1 MITEI
6 LIVVILFALL
16 VKASIRPSNFPPGP
30 RGLPLAGY
38 IPFLSKLDPEYPHLG
53 LIKLADQYG
62 PVTGFYLGPSQPF
75 ISVCGYEAIKE
86 ALYNDDLAGRPDN
99 AARRERTFGQRL
111 GVVHNDGPEWQEQR
125 RFSLR
130 HLRDLGFGKT
140 SSEGLIREEIDDLMD
155 EIRLQS
161 GRNQP
166 VDFKGMFNLSLINI
180 LWALIGGERF
190 KRDDVRL
197 ARLLDIVDSFIH
209 SANFTR
215 ANIPFP
221 AIFLRLFPSTTRN
234 FLGLRNDLFTPLQD
248 FIRDRIQ
255 EHVKDRSD
263 DEQRDFID
271 VYLQEM
277 TKRQSEGDSSFH
289 ENQLIGVII
298 DLFIAGAETT
308 SGSIG
313 FALLYLLHHPE
324 IQQKI
329 QKELDQVCGDS
340 LPQLAHRSSLLYTEA
355 VLMEAQ
361 RLANIT
367 PLAVAHKALR
377 DTHLHGYSIPK
388 ESIVT
393 VNLFTVHHDNDFW
406 KEPEIF
412 RPERHLTPDGRK
424 LIKTDHLLPFSA
436 GKRACLGEPL
446 ARNTYFLF
454 MTSLLK
460 TFEFRPIPDRPLPT
474 LKPKNGLT
482 LGYDGFEAIVTPR
495 T

>member
-1 MITEI
+1 M
-6 LIVVILFALL
+6 
-16 VKASIRPSNFPPGP
+16 
-30 RGLPLAGY
+30 AGY

-111 GVVHNDGPEWQEQR
+111 GKMLSNNLNQAFLMFFIYLFIKGVVHNDGPEWQEQR

-248 FIRDRIQ
+248 FIRVKKKKIKSTNFFLIPISSNRI
-255 EHVKDRSD
+255 
-263 DEQRDFID
+263 
-271 VYLQEM
+271 
-277 TKRQSEGDSSFH
+277 
-289 ENQLIGVII
+289 
-298 DLFIAGAETT
+298 
-308 SGSIG
+308 
-313 FALLYLLHHPE
+313 
-324 IQQKI
+324 
-329 QKELDQVCGDS
+329 
-340 LPQLAHRSSLLYTEA
+340 
-355 VLMEAQ
+355 
-361 RLANIT
+361 
-367 PLAVAHKALR
+367 
-377 DTHLHGYSIPK
+377 
-388 ESIVT
+388 
-393 VNLFTVHHDNDFW
+393 
-406 KEPEIF
+406 
-412 RPERHLTPDGRK
+412 
-424 LIKTDHLLPFSA
+424 
-436 GKRACLGEPL
+436 
-446 ARNTYFLF
+446 
-454 MTSLLK
+454 
-460 TFEFRPIPDRPLPT
+460 EFRSMSRIDQMMNREIL
-474 LKPKNGLT
+474 LT
-482 LGYDGFEAIVTPR
+482 SIYKK
-495 T
+495 